1 MILMKDQDGSSDYKI
16 ATECNGLLIYFQS
29 SRFILT
35 AFMFKHL
42 FDILGPLS
50 KLFQGRDLDILAA
63 VNYLKK
69 AENNIS
75 MSVMMKFSMIFLKK
89 QNHFQKNILVILK

>member
-1 MILMKDQDGSSDYKI
+1 M
-16 ATECNGLLIYFQS
+16 YFQS
-29 SRFILT
+29 SRFIVT

-69 AENNIS
+69 AENNIT
-75 MSVMMKFSMIFLKK
+75 MMRNDEVFNDICEEAKSFSKK
-89 QNHFQKNILVILK
+89 HFGDFEINNLRSFRNRKKKVI